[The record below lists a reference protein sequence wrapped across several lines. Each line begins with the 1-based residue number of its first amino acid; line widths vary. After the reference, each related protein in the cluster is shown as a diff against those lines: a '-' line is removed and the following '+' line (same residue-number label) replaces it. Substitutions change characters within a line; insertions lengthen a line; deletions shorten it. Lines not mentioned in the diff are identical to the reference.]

1 MPRLKAAIQVRKE
14 TALEALRDAL
24 QAAGT
29 NRRPIKGYPGYSAV
43 RLAMAH
49 WRPDFDD
56 VPEKERKAL
65 LRAATQWEHE
75 RKSKAGPHVRV
86 DVKCHASL
94 REKMVKLL
102 VDEYVY
108 REKPAPDRVWP
119 CSAAAAAACTGTMDE
134 CCVPPDMDCE
144 LVNAVSKG
152 LMASP
157 DDANSDTVPEL
168 QVEKATWL
176 EASIGRAQVSQ
187 HMLCASTATRR
198 VRLRLSGR
206 IVEEPKPIHV
216 VAFKGQ
222 REDSDPE
229 MLDDLQAIEQ
239 EAREMEHIKCI
250 LHENSSLIKDAS
262 RRLKDF
268 NVLNALSHLVLNV
281 ELTFR
286 IFETRTQLCRDAYGT
301 PLFTL
306 SQIMRFVDAYC
317 GYQIGDPRQ
326 EYPPR
331 ARFLRLRRSLGRRQP
346 YLPRNKWQV
355 QCSGD
360 VEGQQRAVLIAAAL
374 LKARQKQLDVK
385 AHWRKV
391 GDLEAKWL
399 HFAARGQTHDRK
411 EAALSAEC
419 DTVHDRLDGDDDTW
433 AQCEPAAKPAA
444 AKPSA
449 TRAKKCAW
457 ATVGKH
463 PDHPPVP
470 MTTCDSLTKAKREA
484 ERH

>member
-1 MPRLKAAIQVRKE
+1 MRLKAAIQARKE

-56 VPEKERKAL
+56 VPEKERKAF
-65 LRAATQWEHE
+65 LREANNWEQK

-86 DVKCHASL
+86 DVKCYASL

-102 VDEYVY
+102 VHEYVH
-108 REKPAPDRVWP
+108 REKPAPDRVWA
-119 CSAAAAAACTGTMDE
+119 CSAAVDDARTDTMDE

-157 DDANSDTVPEL
+157 DDANSDKVPERV
-168 QVEKATWL
+168 VEKATWL
-176 EASIGRAQVSQ
+176 EASIGRAQVSEY
-187 HMLCASTATRR
+187 MLCASTAKPRR
-198 VRLRLSGR
+198 VRLRLSGS

-216 VAFKGQ
+216 AFRGQ

-229 MLDDLQAIEQ
+229 TLDDLQAKEQ
-239 EAREMEHIKCI
+239 EAREMDHIKCI
-250 LHENSSLIKDAS
+250 LHENSRLIKSAS
-262 RRLKDF
+262 RHLKDF
-268 NVLNALSHLVLNV
+268 NVLNALSHLVLTV
-281 ELTFR
+281 ELIFR
-286 IFETRTQLCRDAYGT
+286 IFGTTTQLCRDAYGT

-317 GYQIGDPRQ
+317 GYQIGDP
-326 EYPPR
+326 
-331 ARFLRLRRSLGRRQP
+331 RQP

-399 HFAARGQTHDRK
+399 HFAARGQTHDHK